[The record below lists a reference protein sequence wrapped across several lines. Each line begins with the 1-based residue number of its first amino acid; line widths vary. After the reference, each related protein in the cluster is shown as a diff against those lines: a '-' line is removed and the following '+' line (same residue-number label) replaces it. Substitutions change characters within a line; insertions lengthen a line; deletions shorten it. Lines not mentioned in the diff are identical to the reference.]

1 MLSLTFHELSHA
13 FVSYKLGDPTAKQ
26 MGRLSLNPLKHLD
39 PLGTLMLLFS
49 NFGWA
54 KPVPINPMYYKD
66 RRKGT
71 MLVSVAGPLSNLLL
85 ATIFYTVYYIIY
97 GKSGSVRLGIFDLQ
111 AFSEAMISINI
122 GLAAFNILPFPPL
135 DGSKILGSLLSP
147 QYYYKMLQYENYIS
161 IAFLLLVFAVPSALS
176 FIMSPITGAFG
187 RIVGT
192 IAINIAK
199 LFI

>member
-1 MLSLTFHELSHA
+1 
-13 FVSYKLGDPTAKQ
+13 

-39 PLGTLMLLFS
+39 PLGTIMLLFS

-71 MLVSVAGPLSNLLL
+71 LLVSLAGPLSNLLL
-85 ATIFYTVYYIIY
+85 ATIFYTLYFVIY
-97 GKSGSVRLGIFDLQ
+97 GKFGSIKLGIFDLQ
-111 AFSEAMISINI
+111 AFSAIMISINI

-161 IAFLLLVFAVPSALS
+161 IAFLLLVFAAPGALS
-176 FIMSPITGAFG
+176 FIMSPLTGGFG
-187 RIVGT
+187 KLVST
-192 IAINIAK
+192 IALYIAK